1 MSTINVSYPPRFLI
15 STVRL
20 RARTG
25 STVQMAQD
33 RDAERGPGYD
43 GAERPAQGVRLGA
56 GLLFA
61 EFGDGGVNAGNLGPH
76 VGNLGPHV
84 GEHTALLTRDERE
97 RLQRRF
103 SNPQPWP
110 WEPNLLSATPTLE
123 LGIDVDHLSTVVLG
137 RFAGYRRPTMPLT
150 DSARAGAS

>member
-1 MSTINVSYPPRFLI
+1 MESAGDPGRGAPLDLHRP
-15 STVRL
+15 
-20 RARTG
+20 G
-25 STVQMAQD
+25 S
-33 RDAERGPGYD
+33 
-43 GAERPAQGVRLGA
+43 GAAAASPTASSR
-56 GLLFA
+56 
-61 EFGDGGVNAGNLGPH
+61 
-76 VGNLGPHV
+76 GPHV

-123 LGIDVDHLSTVVLG
+123 LGIDVDHLSTVLG
-137 RFAGYRRPTMPLT
+137 RFAGYRRPTMHLT